1 MVIDSSFN
9 HVVSVHP
16 VDIDSKTY
24 LFLHCQIDDWSKTLR
39 KKLIW
44 ILSKLGESYA
54 VAYTPESIKFNKLLG
69 AKVIAT
75 IEDHDPVLTVMRY
88 N

>member
-39 KKLIW
+39 KKLKV
-44 ILSKLGESYA
+44 ILSQLGECYA
-54 VAYTPESIKFNKLLG
+54 VAHSPKIVKFNELLG
-69 AKVIAT
+69 AKTIAVID
-75 IEDHDPVLTVMRY
+75 DHEPVLTVMRY